1 MPSKNESQPQP
12 NNQPVPAAEHV
23 EGAHQLLKALQERIG
38 KHPELAEAITKL
50 EMALNT
56 LTIKTGGML

>member
-1 MPSKNESQPQP
+1 MQPGESNPKASP
-12 NNQPVPAAEHV
+12 ERSPAAEHV
-23 EGAHQLLKALQERIG
+23 EGAHQLLKSLQERIG
-38 KHPELAEAITKL
+38 KHPELAEAILKL